1 MIDSEEKNIGKWRDI
16 VSSKTLCTDNVYTT
30 ISSFSVRIKIRAK
43 ILVRVILNFINLT
56 LSKVIPRT
64 RELLEP
70 QSYSKLLGIIFIG
83 IAVIVYMQQLIV

>member
-1 MIDSEEKNIGKWRDI
+1 MSTPQYLAFLLELRF
-16 VSSKTLCTDNVYTT
+16 C
-30 ISSFSVRIKIRAK
+30 AK
-43 ILVRVILNFINLT
+43 ILVRIILNFINLT